1 MLVSEGMDVSYY
13 SRIPQMQE
21 GVIYYGTIRGGGVK
35 NGEVSVARG
44 RAIEIR
50 MGEGASME
58 GGSISGGKF

>member
-1 MLVSEGMDVSYY
+1 MLVSEGVDISYY

-21 GVIYYGTIRGGGVK
+21 GVIYYGAIRGRGVE

-50 MGEGASME
+50 MREGASME
-58 GGSISGGKF
+58 GGSISRGKF